1 MAKGNTIQLFQKQ
14 NVRTHWDDK
23 QAKWFF
29 SVQDVVQILSESRDV
44 KQYIK
49 RMRSRNPELNLNW
62 GTICTPLPMIAA
74 DGKKRKIQAADMEGI
89 LRIIQSIPSP
99 RAEPFKLWLAKVGSE
114 RIDEIENPELAQ
126 ERMKEIYEKKGYPKD
141 WIDKRL
147 RGIAIHQNLTD
158 EWKERGIQEQRDFA
172 ILTAEISKATFGMT
186 HMNTK
191 NIKI

>member
-126 ERMKEIYEKKGYPKD
+126 EWMKEIYEKKGYPKD
-141 WIDKRL
+141 
-147 RGIAIHQNLTD
+147 
-158 EWKERGIQEQRDFA
+158 
-172 ILTAEISKATFGMT
+172 
-186 HMNTK
+186 
-191 NIKI
+191 